1 MVYMNTYFPFE
12 SFIELK
18 GVIDLKH
25 LLHVCY
31 SPGVT
36 LVSSLDKVLV
46 QIMFNG
52 HILIIKL
59 KKLKSCEL
67 F

>member
-1 MVYMNTYFPFE
+1 MVHFPFE
-12 SFIELK
+12 SFMELK

-31 SPGVT
+31 SLGVT
-36 LVSSLDKVLV
+36 LAFSLDIVLV
-46 QIMFNG
+46 LIMFNG
-52 HILIIKL
+52 HILIIKF
-59 KKLKSCEL
+59 KKLKSCER

>member
-1 MVYMNTYFPFE
+1 M
-12 SFIELK
+12 ELK

-31 SPGVT
+31 SLGVT